1 MASVRIWTVSL
12 QGFVDQ
18 VELSDPEETE
28 VLDEFR
34 VVLRKVLGE
43 ELFQQG
49 FIKVATFPEQ
59 YNPHLCVE
67 GTRQSLKRL
76 VTERQPMLMKH
87 YFRIEHFTDVGFEAN
102 IGLKDKD
109 IHPFVPDTG
118 LPSSGLERKYV
129 LYVRTGRYDHACMKT
144 QDEFVAERLDK
155 YVVKSAR
162 FASPHLAK
170 KTSRTVLAQSNSL
183 VT

>member
-1 MASVRIWTVSL
+1 M
-12 QGFVDQ
+12 DQ

-28 VLDEFR
+28 VLEEFR

-49 FIKVATFPEQ
+49 CIKVATCQ
-59 YNPHLCVE
+59 DPHLGVV

-76 VTERQPMLMKH
+76 VTERQPMLMRH
-87 YFRIEHFTDVGFEAN
+87 NFRIQDFTDVDFKAN

-109 IHPFVPDTG
+109 FHPFVPDTG
-118 LPSSGLERKYV
+118 LPSSGLERKYA
-129 LYVRTGRYDHACMKT
+129 LYVRTGRYNHACMKT

-155 YVVKSAR
+155 YRS
-162 FASPHLAK
+162 
-170 KTSRTVLAQSNSL
+170 
-183 VT
+183 